1 MNIKGRIHNI
11 VTTLDKTSFWQGF
24 VDLYESIIGLLQR
37 MMDTGDKSYAE
48 LEDIK
53 GLLMTIVEQNEALLM
68 EMKKRRWKR

>member
-11 VTTLDKTSFWQGF
+11 VPTLDKTSFWQGF

-68 EMKKRRWKR
+68 EMKRRRWKR

>member
-68 EMKKRRWKR
+68 EMKRRRWKR